1 MNPFKK
7 KSRTEQIEEYAEDI
21 VKELFI
27 SKFTYEEI
35 AMIAN
40 LIKPKI
46 KHRLEERDKALDE
59 RQKELDLQQLEL
71 TNAKNLL

>member
-7 KSRTEQIEEYAEDI
+7 KSRTEQIEETAESI
-21 VKELFI
+21 VLELFL
-27 SKFTYEEI
+27 SKYNYEEI
-35 AMIAN
+35 AIIVN

-46 KHRLEERDKALDE
+46 KHRLDE